1 MVETLRL
8 LAPRRVVLPGTV
20 HTFPA
25 EVVPDLGERVFVRF
39 AGAAATAAGTVCD
52 VEELRVRDDGGS
64 IVTVFGSVR
73 AVAVGGAGPRL
84 EVRVE
89 ELGSASPSDVA
100 AAVAAF
106 RSYLGAL
113 AEYGEGADVMVDVPD
128 DPVAAGYRLASL
140 ARISEPERQD
150 LLDLASTKGRL
161 SRIAAMFGR
170 ERALLAATMG
180 TRGA

>member
-1 MVETLRL
+1 MTATLRV
-8 LAPRRVVLPGTV
+8 LAARRVVLPGTV
-20 HTFPA
+20 HTFPVD
-25 EVVPDLGERVFVRF
+25 VVPDLGEQVFVRF

-64 IVTVFGSVR
+64 IVTVFGSAR
-73 AVAVGGAGPRL
+73 AVPVGGVGPRR

-89 ELGSASPSDVA
+89 ELGEAEPSDVA
-100 AAVAAF
+100 AAVAAL

-113 AEYGEGADVMVDVPD
+113 AEYGEVADVMVDIPD
-128 DPVAAGYRLASL
+128 DPVAAAYRLASL

-161 SRIAAMFGR
+161 ARITAMFGR
-170 ERALLAATMG
+170 ERALLTATMG
-180 TRGA
+180 TRGT